1 MADVSRVCAGDRLPA
16 SKRRA
21 STTRRSGSLGRGGNL
36 FPLGPSARATPVP
49 LETTAPRWHC
59 RSGGQSVGAVGPLWC
74 QAPALQLAEQP
85 SAVGDRA
92 LSPAPPLRKPGL
104 ACAPCLRSWRS
115 SSAGVSR
122 PRTWRLAPPV
132 AGHAFGRHC
141 ATSVR
146 AGAAVEAIVDDTAPA
161 RSRSWQLDR
170 ELGGVRSSKAIIRRG
185 LGRWL
190 LLGGTS
196 SNPQ

>member
-1 MADVSRVCAGDRLPA
+1 MPA

-21 STTRRSGSLGRGGNL
+21 STTRRSGSLGRAGNL

-92 LSPAPPLRKPGL
+92 LSQLVHRDNATVVDADSLGNAQLALGEPEPNCKLGGWLAPRRREAAVRRRCTNAHRARGREKRNRPAPSAGTAETGSSRQPSQSLLHRRFAASIPGK
-104 ACAPCLRSWRS
+104 CLRTGPIERW
-115 SSAGVSR
+115 
-122 PRTWRLAPPV
+122 PPLSIT
-132 AGHAFGRHC
+132 G
-141 ATSVR
+141 
-146 AGAAVEAIVDDTAPA
+146 
-161 RSRSWQLDR
+161 
-170 ELGGVRSSKAIIRRG
+170 
-185 LGRWL
+185 
-190 LLGGTS
+190 
-196 SNPQ
+196 